1 MKIVPIGKI
10 NKKDIES
17 FDCGVDALNDF
28 FKKYAIQ
35 NDKKNI
41 GKTFVCSNEKEIVG
55 FYTLSNAQIAF
66 NELSGSLAKGLPR
79 YPIPCIR
86 IARLA
91 VDKKYQNEGKG
102 SFLLRDALLRI
113 VNLSFQTGIYFV
125 IVDAKDSSKSFYEHY
140 GFIKL
145 NDVDLTY
152 LLAVE
157 TIKKAIK

>member
-1 MKIVPIGKI
+1 MKIVPVNKI
-10 NKKDIES
+10 RKEDMES
-17 FDCGVDALNDF
+17 FDCGVEALNDF

-66 NELSGSLAKGLPR
+66 NDLSGSLTKGLPK

-91 VDKKYQNEGKG
+91 VDKKYQNGGNG

-125 IVDAKDSSKSFYEHY
+125 IVDAKESSKSFYEHY

-145 NDVDLTY
+145 NDADMTY
-152 LLAVE
+152 LMKVE
-157 TIKKAIK
+157 TIKKAIQ

>member
-1 MKIVPIGKI
+1 MKIIPINEI
-10 NKKDIES
+10 NKEDIDS
-17 FDCGVDALNDF
+17 FDCGVEALNDF
-28 FKKYAIQ
+28 FRKYAIQ
-35 NDKKNI
+35 NDRKNI

-66 NELSGSLAKGLPR
+66 NDLSGSLAKGLPR

-91 VDKKYQNEGKG
+91 VDKKYQKEGCG

-125 IVDAKDSSKSFYEHY
+125 IVDAKESSKKFYEHY

-145 NDVDLTY
+145 EGADLTY
-152 LLAVE
+152 LLKVE
-157 TIKKAIK
+157 TIKRAL

>member
-91 VDKKYQNEGKG
+91 VDKKYQNKGKG